1 MNKSLS
7 IAAFLLTLLSS
18 RSAFAQVDSIKI
30 PVDQKKWYDNISI
43 RGYAQFRYN
52 RILESNPELKCSSC
66 DRSWGKDGGFFIR
79 RMRMTIFGQVHPRV
93 YLQLQPDFA
102 NNPSSTA
109 GNYVQLRD
117 AYADIGLDKKNE
129 YRIRVGQ
136 SKIPFGFENMQSSQN
151 RLALDR
157 TDGINSALPNERD
170 MGAIFYWAPQPVRKL
185 FSQLVND
192 GLKGSGDY
200 GVFALGLYNGQT
212 TNRPELNNELHVVSR
227 LTYPFKIGKHI
238 FEPSVQA
245 YYGNY
250 VIETE
255 NISTG
260 VKVNKT
266 KNYLDSRAGAGFT
279 LYPQPFGV
287 QVEYNVGVGPEFNK
301 ATDSIDSK
309 QLYGG
314 YLLLNYLYK
323 YKKQI
328 FIPFVRAY
336 QYKGGKKNELDARSY
351 DVKELEIGIEWQPV
365 KNFELTAQFTMSDR
379 KFEDYKLQNN
389 QQKGHL
395 LRLQAQVNF

>member
-18 RSAFAQVDSIKI
+18 RSALAQVDSVKI
-30 PVDQKKWYDNISI
+30 PADQKKWYDNISI

-227 LTYPFKIGKHI
+227 LTYPFKIGRHI

-287 QVEYNVGVGPEFNK
+287 QVEYNIGVGPEFNK